1 MVKKPCIG
9 CIYFKACGNT
19 NRTEPCKGRKTKS
32 EKKRRI
38 NNELFR
44 RNENKNQIKL

>member
-19 NRTEPCKGRKTKS
+19 SRTEPCEGRKTKS
-32 EKKRRI
+32 
-38 NNELFR
+38 
-44 RNENKNQIKL
+44 QIKKEYEVAMEYLNNRYGGV